1 MCHIKANFSRQA
13 LKRDC
18 LTLSGCAATLSHQSK
33 EPFRLY
39 TVIPSQ
45 RGFETLNDTLR
56 SFAVRYFCFLK
67 KNVLKRPKDVA
78 YESRKRCITLSDQSR
93 SFTDL

>member
-1 MCHIKANFSRQA
+1 MCHIKANFSRQT

-45 RGFETLNDTLR
+45 RCFETLNDTLR
-56 SFAVRYFCFLK
+56 SLPVRYFCVLK
-67 KNVLKRPKDVA
+67 KERSKTTKRD
-78 YESRKRCITLSDQSR
+78 ESPRKRRITLSDQSGF
-93 SFTDL
+93 FTDL